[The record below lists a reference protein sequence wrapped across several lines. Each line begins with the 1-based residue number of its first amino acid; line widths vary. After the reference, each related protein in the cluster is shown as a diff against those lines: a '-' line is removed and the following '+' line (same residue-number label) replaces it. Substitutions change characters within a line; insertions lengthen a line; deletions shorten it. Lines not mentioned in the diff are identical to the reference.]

1 MCAVGEDNGKG
12 GGHWGNLE
20 GLKVS
25 MLMPCFSGQVFQVL
39 YHFILFLHVSTP
51 FAPPHL
57 QNSFCSVSNLT
68 FYFLKKHLNQITPW
82 SVRLRIHLSWQEV
95 QPAVNTT

>member
-25 MLMPCFSGQVFQVL
+25 MLMPCFSGQVFQVPL
-39 YHFILFLHVSTP
+39 DTFPAYIYSFFPTP
-51 FAPPHL
+51 PPEQL
-57 QNSFCSVSNLT
+57 L
-68 FYFLKKHLNQITPW
+68 
-82 SVRLRIHLSWQEV
+82 
-95 QPAVNTT
+95 